1 MVEVVGLYKKGRL
14 EGVSLRLEA
23 GSLALLGP
31 NGAGKSTLLGL
42 LAGRL
47 KPDGGVVRLFGHDPR
62 SLGAARARAYIY
74 IPQHLTFP
82 PTLRAEEVLE
92 AARRLKGVSPAE
104 KDEAIGRMGL
114 QTYLKRPVA
123 QLSGG
128 WRQRLALAAGLM
140 GYPSLWLLDEPASA
154 LDTEGL
160 SRLQDWLAAHLAMG
174 GLVILSA
181 HRQEEISRLAE
192 QFLRLENGQVIE
204 KGSVNYAQEPS

>member
-1 MVEVVGLYKKGRL
+1 MVEVVSLYKKGRL
-14 EGVSLRLEA
+14 VGIDLRLEA

-47 KPDGGVVRLFGHDPR
+47 KPDGGVLRLFGHDPR
-62 SLGAARARAYIY
+62 SLKAAKVRAY

-82 PTLRAEEVLE
+82 PTLRVEEVLE
-92 AARRLKGVSPAE
+92 AARRLKGASPADKE
-104 KDEAIGRMGL
+104 EALERMGL
-114 QTYLKRPVA
+114 VGYLKRPVA

-140 GYPSLWLLDEPASA
+140 GYPPLWLLDEPASA
-154 LDTEGL
+154 LDREGL
-160 SRLQDWLAAHLAMG
+160 SRLQDWLSAHLATG

-192 QFLRLENGQVIE
+192 RFLRLENGQVVE
-204 KGSVNYAQEPS
+204 QGSLYAQEPS

>member
-1 MVEVVGLYKKGRL
+1 MVEVVDLYKKGRL
-14 EGVSLRLEA
+14 EEVSLRLEA

-47 KPDGGVVRLFGHDPR
+47 KPDGGLVQLFGHDPR
-62 SLGAARARAYIY
+62 SLGAARARAY

-92 AARRLKGVSPAE
+92 AARRLKGASPAD

-114 QTYLKRPVA
+114 QAYLKRPVA

-140 GYPSLWLLDEPASA
+140 GYPPLWLLDEPASA

-160 SRLQDWLAAHLAMG
+160 GRLQDWLAAHLAMG

-192 QFLRLENGQVIE
+192 QFLRLENGQVAE

>member
-1 MVEVVGLYKKGRL
+1 MVEVIDLYKKGRL
-14 EGVSLRLEA
+14 REVNLRLEA

-47 KPDGGVVRLFGHDPR
+47 KPDGGAARIFGQPSR
-62 SLGAARARAYIY
+62 SLAAARVRAY
-74 IPQHLTFP
+74 IPQHLSLP
-82 PTLRAEEVLE
+82 PTLRVAEVLE
-92 AARRLKGVSPAE
+92 AARRLKGARPE
-104 KDEAIGRMGL
+104 DKTEALERMGL
-114 QTYLKRPVA
+114 GAYLKRPVA

-128 WRQRLALAAGLM
+128 YIQRLALAAGLM
-140 GYPSLWLLDEPASA
+140 GYPPMLWLLDEPASA

-160 SRLQDWLAAHLAMG
+160 NRLQDWLSAHLATG

-192 QFLRLENGQVIE
+192 KFVRLENGRVVEQ
-204 KGSVNYAQEPS
+204 GSVTYAQEPS

>member
-14 EGVSLRLEA
+14 RGVDLRLEA

-47 KPDGGVVRLFGHDPR
+47 RPDGGTVRLFGHHPQ
-62 SLGAARARAYIY
+62 SLGAARVRAYL
-74 IPQHLTFP
+74 PQHLAFP
-82 PTLRAEEVLE
+82 PTLRVEEVLE
-92 AARRLKGVSPAE
+92 AARRLKGASPADKE
-104 KDEAIGRMGL
+104 EALGRMGL
-114 QTYLKRPVA
+114 AGHLKRPVA
-123 QLSGG
+123 QLSEG

-140 GYPSLWLLDEPASA
+140 GYPPLWLLDEPATA
-154 LDTEGL
+154 LDSEGL
-160 SRLQDWLAAHLAMG
+160 RCLQDWLSAHLTTG

-192 QFLRLENGQVIE
+192 RFLRLENGQVVE
-204 KGSVNYAQEPS
+204 QGSLYVQEPS

>member
-1 MVEVVGLYKKGRL
+1 MVEVIDLYKKGRL
-14 EGVSLRLEA
+14 TEINLRLTT

-47 KPDGGVVRLFGHDPR
+47 KPDGGQARLFGYDPR
-62 SLGAARARAYIY
+62 SLGAARTRAY

-82 PTLRAEEVLE
+82 ATLRAEEILE
-92 AARRLKGVSPAE
+92 AARRLKGATLQDKAE
-104 KDEAIGRMGL
+104 ATERMGL
-114 QTYLKRPVA
+114 GTHLKRPVA

-140 GYPSLWLLDEPASA
+140 GYPPLWLLDEPASA

-160 SRLQDWLAAHLAMG
+160 GRLQDWMATHLAMG

-192 QFLRLENGQVIE
+192 QFVRLEDGRVVEQ
-204 KGSVNYAQEPS
+204 GSVNYAQEPS

>member
-14 EGVSLRLEA
+14 EDISLRLEA

-31 NGAGKSTLLGL
+31 NGAGKSTLLGV

-47 KPDGGVVRLFGHDPR
+47 RPDGGMVRLFGHHPQ
-62 SLGAARARAYIY
+62 SPGAARVRAY

-82 PTLRAEEVLE
+82 PTLRVEEVLE
-92 AARRLKGVSPAE
+92 AARQLKGASPAE
-104 KDEAIGRMGL
+104 KKEALGRMGL
-114 QTYLKRPVA
+114 AGYLKRPVA

-140 GYPSLWLLDEPASA
+140 GYPPLWLLDEPASA
-154 LDTEGL
+154 LDREGL
-160 SRLQDWLAAHLAMG
+160 GRLQDWFSAHLATG

-192 QFLRLENGQVIE
+192 QFLRLENGQVVE
-204 KGSVNYAQEPS
+204 QGSLYVQEPS

>member
-1 MVEVVGLYKKGRL
+1 MVGLHKKGRL
-14 EGVSLRLEA
+14 QGVEFRLET

-47 KPDGGVVRLFGHDPR
+47 RPDGGVVRLFGHDPR
-62 SLGAARARAYIY
+62 SLGAARARAYI
-74 IPQHLTFP
+74 PQHLAFP
-82 PTLRAEEVLE
+82 PTLRVEEVLE
-92 AARRLKGVSPAE
+92 AARRLKGASPAD
-104 KDEAIGRMGL
+104 KDEALERMDL
-114 QTYLKRPVA
+114 TAHLKRPVA

-140 GYPSLWLLDEPASA
+140 GYPPLWLLDEPASA

-160 SRLQDWLAAHLAMG
+160 SRLQNWLSAHLAMG
-174 GLVILSA
+174 GLVVLSA

-192 QFLRLENGQVIE
+192 QFLRLESGQVVE